1 MTAAR
6 NAQTSDHELVI
17 HFLTN
22 REEKAFR
29 EIYRR
34 HGPKLHQLVVRLV
47 GSENGDADDVIQ
59 ATWTRA
65 VESLSGFRWESN
77 LRTWLTGIAINC
89 TREHRRRTGRM
100 DAPGFDADEL
110 DRMAGSAAANRV
122 TRAIER
128 IDLERAIA
136 ALPTG
141 YRDVLVLHDVEGY
154 THREI
159 GGFLGIESGT
169 SKSQL
174 ARARNAMRLRLN
186 GHGANGNGRQ
196 KRQGEE
202 RTHTL

>member
-1 MTAAR
+1 MAAAR
-6 NAQTSDHELVI
+6 NGQASDHELVI

-29 EIYRR
+29 ELYRR

-59 ATWTRA
+59 ATWTRV
-65 VESLSGFRWESN
+65 VERLPGFRWESS
-77 LRTWLTGIAINC
+77 LRTWLTGIALNC
-89 TREHRRRTGRM
+89 TREHRRKAGRR
-100 DAPGFDADEL
+100 DAPGFDGDAL
-110 DRMAGSAAANRV
+110 DAIPGKEGPNRV
-122 TRAIER
+122 NRAIER

-136 ALPTG
+136 SLPAG

-174 ARARNAMRLRLN
+174 ARARNAMRMRLN
-186 GHGANGNGRQ
+186 GHGANGNGRDE
-196 KRQGEE
+196 QGSEE
-202 RTHTL
+202 RSHTL